1 MFGGAAA
8 RERGPQKGKSVQH
21 SIKVNL
27 EEIYNGKTSKI
38 AINRDRICSKCEGK
52 GGINGANSTC
62 TGCKG
67 RGMRTQMSMVGPGMY
82 T

>member
-1 MFGGAAA
+1 MFGGGAA
-8 RERGPQKGKSVQH
+8 REKGPQKGKSVQH
-21 SIKVNL
+21 SIKVTL

-38 AINRDRICSKCEGK
+38 AINRDRICSSCEGK

-67 RGMRTQMSMVGPGMY
+67 RGMRT
-82 T
+82 